1 MTILEKLHE
10 LLANDDIAGEID
22 SSDGTETLR
31 IAPDRMGPDNDGVVV
46 MEICQSTDRR

>member
-31 IAPDRMGPDNDGVVV
+31 IAPDRMGPDNDS
-46 MEICQSTDRR
+46 EIGRASCRERV